1 MNGLFGILL
10 QLHGVR
16 PDRHGEAHVTCPFC
30 GKEPKPG
37 QVHFSFSERGGKC
50 FVCGQSASLVRLAEL
65 WGHEAPRPMPAL
77 AKRPKPAPLPS
88 RDWAALVAQYAAN
101 PRRLEAWASYKPLP
115 ESVIRARRL
124 GLGAFPNR
132 LSKCQHER
140 LMVPL
145 FENGRCVGIRGRS
158 LGCGCGKWLSP
169 LGSRC
174 TLYNAEHLARA
185 RGKVVFVVE
194 NPIDAL
200 MLELF
205 HSDIVAVATLG
216 VSMWQDAWTDLLRR
230 CGARRVVVAYDNDV
244 PGNGGTAAARAAWLA
259 RHGSLPTPAG
269 IRLVNRL
276 LEAGIPARLYD
287 WGDAPVGAD
296 IGSILQRSA

>member
-1 MNGLFGILL
+1 M
-10 QLHGVR
+10 
-16 PDRHGEAHVTCPFC
+16 CPFC
-30 GKEPKPG
+30 GKEPKRG
-37 QVHFSFSERGGKC
+37 HVHFSFSERGGKC
-50 FVCGQSASLVRLAEL
+50 FCCGQSASLLRLAEL
-65 WGHEAPRPMPAL
+65 WGHGTPQPAL
-77 AKRPKPAPLPS
+77 APAPALKS
-88 RDWAALVAQYAAN
+88 RPAQRAVRNWDALVAQYAAN

-115 ESVIRARRL
+115 EGVIRARRL
-124 GLGAFPNR
+124 GLGAFPR
-132 LSKCQHER
+132 HLSKCQHER

-145 FENGRCVGIRGRS
+145 YEDGRCVGIRGRS
-158 LGCGCGKWLSP
+158 LGCSCGKWLSP

-174 TLYNAEHLARA
+174 VLYNAERLGQA

-200 MLELF
+200 MLELL
-205 HSDIVAVATLG
+205 HSGVVAVATLG

-230 CGARRVVVAYDNDV
+230 CGARRVVVAFDNDV
-244 PGNGGTAAARAAWLA
+244 PGNGGNDAARASWLA
-259 RHGSLPTPAG
+259 RHGSLPVRGG

-296 IGSILQRSA
+296 IGSVLLQKRA

>member
-1 MNGLFGILL
+1 MNALFDALL
-10 QLHGVR
+10 RQHGVQ

-30 GKEPKPG
+30 GKEPKRG

-50 FVCGQSASLVRLAEL
+50 FVCGQGATLSKLAEL
-65 WGHEAPRPMPAL
+65 WGHGEPRPAPA
-77 AKRPKPAPLPS
+77 PKPRPA
-88 RDWAALVAQYAAN
+88 RRAVWNWDALVAQYAAN

-115 ESVIRARRL
+115 EDVIRARRL
-124 GLGAFPNR
+124 GLGTFPKS

-145 FENGRCVGIRGRS
+145 YEDGRCVGIRGRS
-158 LGCGCGKWLSP
+158 LGCSCGRWLSP

-174 TLYNAEHLARA
+174 VLYNAEALSRA
-185 RGKVVFVVE
+185 AGRVVFIVE
-194 NPIDAL
+194 NPVDAL
-200 MLELF
+200 MLEQL
-205 HSDIVAVATLG
+205 HPHVVAVATLG
-216 VSMWQDAWTDLLRR
+216 VSMWQDTWTDLLRR

-244 PGNGGTAAARAAWLA
+244 PGNGGTAAARAAWQA
-259 RHGSLPTPAG
+259 RHGSLPMPGG

-296 IGSILQRSA
+296 IGSVLQKTA